1 MKLATFLLD
10 GNQHVGALTE
20 RGLVPFLHE
29 HGTDV
34 GALLRG
40 GATLQ
45 KLRDMLATGLSPVS
59 PSSVHYLPPV
69 VSPPK
74 IICVGLNYAD
84 HTKESPY
91 EQPDYPTL
99 FGRFT
104 SSLTGHGSPIVR
116 PLGSDSLDFEGE
128 LAVVLGSGGRHI
140 TKDRALDCVFGYSV
154 FNDGSV
160 REYQFKSP
168 QWTVGKNFDD
178 TGAFGPYVVTADEL
192 PPGAKGLQL
201 ETRLNGKVV
210 QSANTDDMIYDVA
223 SLISIISEA
232 ITLQTGDVIVAG
244 TPSGIGWARD
254 PRLLMRHGD
263 VVEVSIQ
270 NVGVLTNPIRDEE
283 SAAVRTVAASG
294 R

>member
-1 MKLATFLLD
+1 MKLATFQID
-10 GNQHVGALTE
+10 EDQYVGALTE
-20 RGLVPFLHE
+20 RGLVPFRRE

-34 GALLRG
+34 GALLSG

-45 KLRDMLATGLSPVS
+45 ALSDMVKMGLAPVD
-59 PSSVHYLPPV
+59 PKSVQYLPPV
-69 VSPPK
+69 VMPPK

-91 EQPDYPTL
+91 EQPDYPAL

-104 SSLTGHGSPIVR
+104 SSLTGHARPIVR
-116 PLGSDSLDFEGE
+116 PLCSDSLDYEGE

-140 TKDRALDCVFGYSV
+140 SKARALDCVFGYSV

-192 PPGAKGLQL
+192 PPGAKGLRL
-201 ETRLNGKVV
+201 ETRLNGQVV

-232 ITLQTGDVIVAG
+232 ITLQAGDVIVAG
-244 TPSGIGWARD
+244 TPSGIGWARE
-254 PRLLMRHGD
+254 PKLLMRHGD

-270 NVGVLTNPIRDEE
+270 NVGVLTNPIRDEATE
-283 SAAVRTVAASG
+283 AAQTASAR
-294 R
+294 